1 MWHLQVREK
10 GEGSPGALAASSG
23 EDFSVGTEH
32 RRGRLGV
39 VRGGEGCCLKAAL
52 PSCEM
57 NARSP
62 ILCPKYTDKHYMFRL
77 REDKKKKK
85 ERVPRELLPWR
96 IPIPC
101 ILCINPPENRQ
112 VLNLCYSLGVLRS
125 RWSGALL
132 LDLFPF
138 ISPCYLKTELLA
150 T

>member
-39 VRGGEGCCLKAAL
+39 VRGGERCCLKAAL

-77 REDKKKKK
+77 REDKKKESAQGAVALESPHPVYLVHKSSRK
-85 ERVPRELLPWR
+85 QTGAEFVLQPRGPAFPVERSLAVGLVSIHFTVLS
-96 IPIPC
+96 
-101 ILCINPPENRQ
+101 EN
-112 VLNLCYSLGVLRS
+112 
-125 RWSGALL
+125 
-132 LDLFPF
+132 
-138 ISPCYLKTELLA
+138 
-150 T
+150 